1 MNCSPQIALNVL
13 NMAQRA
19 NPLCLKDSLFIQTIS
34 RVLTLLGDLKQLR
47 WIFQSALSEFSAE
60 TSQPVSSIAARGRNG
75 HHHNGRSRNGQSTIA
90 GVMPGASNHA
100 ALKAELELWEEY
112 LRAETTLGLSDIARL
127 NELRE
132 RRDRVKLAFEEA
144 ERHRLGIV
152 FSSKEEARAA
162 QRGIFHPAQDLSD
175 RYDNKSGCTVW
186 TLPEADRA
194 VQERCGL
201 VLGTAT
207 DGRATSASGKRGR
220 AGEVGLAA
228 LAGRTRSSAGDREVL
243 NMSTEFH
250 LSLAGLPVILRDLLA
265 KLPFHSG
272 PAPDVDG
279 FVRHMKSVI
288 LPPRPAPEDIATD
301 ETDLA
306 VLGADG
312 EVLHNGLGAGAP
324 AWLGKHAHDDADIDA
339 DDVPDAPLA
348 NGLLGARGGAVAQ
361 AVNTEED
368 VFRLRKRTRK
378 A

>member
-1 MNCSPQIALNVL
+1 
-13 NMAQRA
+13 MAQRA

-60 TSQPVSSIAARGRNG
+60 TSQPVSNIAVRGRNG
-75 HHHNGRSRNGQSTIA
+75 HHHSGRHRNGQSTSSTS
-90 GVMPGASNHA
+90 VTPGASNHA

-207 DGRATSASGKRGR
+207 DGRATSASGKRSRG
-220 AGEVGLAA
+220 GDVGLAA

-265 KLPFHSG
+265 KLPFHTG
-272 PAPDVDG
+272 PLPDVDG

-288 LPPRPAPEDIATD
+288 LPPRPAPEDHSPT
-301 ETDLA
+301 EESDLA

-312 EVLHNGLGAGAP
+312 EALHSGLGAGAP
-324 AWLGKHAHDDADIDA
+324 AWLGKHALDDADIDA
-339 DDVPDAPLA
+339 DDTPDAPLA
-348 NGLLGARGGAVAQ
+348 NGLLGGRGSGAASV
-361 AVNTEED
+361 VNPEED